1 MIDLKLFEELQS
13 VGKALM
19 TPVAVLPA
27 AAILLRFG
35 ASDLLN
41 ISVLEKAGGAIFEN
55 LPIIF
60 AIGIAFGLARD
71 TNNNGAAGLSGFV
84 CHAVLTSS
92 LKSLNAEI
100 NMGVFAGIVSGLTA
114 GFLYNR
120 FYKIRLPEYLAF
132 FGGRRFV
139 PIVTSFAAIVLALIF
154 SVVWLPIQDAIN
166 FVGNT
171 IVTSGGV
178 GTFLYGFLNRLL
190 IPFGL
195 HHILNNLVYFVFG
208 TFTTATGE
216 VVHGDLTRFFA
227 GDPTAGIF
235 MSGGFPIFM
244 FGLPAVALA
253 MYRTAKPENR
263 PKIAGALMSMALT
276 SFLTGITEPIEF
288 SFMFLAPQLYF
299 LHAILM
305 GLSMFVCRAVGILV
319 GCGFSPSLIDLVL
332 NWGISTRPEM
342 ILPIGLIFG
351 ASYYFVFS
359 RAIVKFNL
367 PTLGRVDEETSSPET
382 SNTSEFTS
390 AIVKGLGGYE
400 NLAEVGNCATRLRVT
415 VKDVSKVDE
424 KFLKSAG
431 AKGVIVK
438 GDAIQVIIGTQV
450 EFVADEINSARKT

>member
-1 MIDLKLFEELQS
+1 MLFDKLQS

-19 TPVAVLPA
+19 LPVAVLPA

-35 ASDLLN
+35 ANDLLDVD
-41 ISVLEKAGGAIFEN
+41 VLERAGGAIFDN

-71 TNNNGAAGLSGFV
+71 TNNNGAAGLAGFV
-84 CHAVLTSS
+84 CYAVLTSS
-92 LKSLNAEI
+92 LKSFNAEI
-100 NMGVFAGIVSGLTA
+100 NMGVFAGLVSGLTA
-114 GFLYNR
+114 GALYNR
-120 FYKIRLPEYLAF
+120 FYKIRLPEFVGF

-154 SVVWLPIQDAIN
+154 ATVWPPVQSAID

-178 GTFLYGFLNRLL
+178 GTFVYGVLNRLL

-227 GDPTAGIF
+227 GDPTAGTF
-235 MSGGFPIFM
+235 MSGGFPVIM

-253 MYRTAKPENR
+253 MYRTAKPVNR
-263 PKIAGALMSMALT
+263 PKIAGALASMALT
-276 SFLTGITEPIEF
+276 AFLTGITEPIEF
-288 SFMFLAPQLYF
+288 SFMFLAPQLYAV
-299 LHAILM
+299 HALLT
-305 GLSMFVCRAVGILV
+305 GVSMFVCHAAGILV
-319 GCGFSPSLIDLVL
+319 GCSFSPSLIDLAL
-332 NWGISTRPEM
+332 NWGISTRPEL

-351 ASYYFVFS
+351 AVYYFVFS
-359 RAIVKFNL
+359 WAIVKFNL
-367 PTLGRVDEETSSPET
+367 PTLGRVDEETSS
-382 SNTSEFTS
+382 SGKLGDF
-390 AIVKGLGGYE
+390 AGKIVEGLGGRE
-400 NLAEVGNCATRLRVT
+400 NLVDVSNCATRLRVT
-415 VKDVSKVDE
+415 VKDASKVDE
-424 KFLKSAG
+424 KLLRSAG